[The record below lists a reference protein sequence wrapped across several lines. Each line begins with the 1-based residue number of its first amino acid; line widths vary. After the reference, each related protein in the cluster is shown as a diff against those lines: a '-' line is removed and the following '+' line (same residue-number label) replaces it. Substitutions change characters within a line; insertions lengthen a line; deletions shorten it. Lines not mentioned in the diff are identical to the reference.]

1 MLKEYNIEVQKLSLE
16 MMLEDAQSYVRVRNI
31 YNLQNFDRSLR
42 PVVKFGN
49 LATLLTIMQARETS
63 KIKIELQ
70 KKNFVKQAKK

>member
-1 MLKEYNIEVQKLSLE
+1 